1 MNGLTTLPADP
12 LERRGLSFLP
22 KRESLTD
29 LTIQRVPRH
38 SERPVKAQ
46 GSMTE
51 RRRSE
56 VFNGEAWE
64 AVSGLEA
71 VRKGCAF
78 RMIEP
83 DGTLFELQGRTVFIA
98 LEDGYMDGGEGLV
111 SGWVFA
117 SDA

>member
-1 MNGLTTLPADP
+1 M
-12 LERRGLSFLP
+12 S
-22 KRESLTD
+22 
-29 LTIQRVPRH
+29 
-38 SERPVKAQ
+38 
-46 GSMTE
+46 E

-117 SDA
+117 SDAEAMAQAPASSALAGKRKRTHARHRKRHSETRKQGEHKRSEK